1 MVVSRC
7 LGIGPPS
14 GILSLGRYFCWPELR
29 RRDRNMKCIVGL
41 FCVLAYNLEN
51 MGVYRTR
58 MIVYSRCII
67 VANVAVE
74 VELDQSGDTPED

>member
-1 MVVSRC
+1 
-7 LGIGPPS
+7 
-14 GILSLGRYFCWPELR
+14 
-29 RRDRNMKCIVGL
+29 MKCIVGL